1 MLFLHVF
8 FSHREVSI
16 GARCQASCHSDL
28 GLRPRTKDI
37 AVSRRQIVYKEFGLF
52 FACLEHKMKTLP
64 LYCLKCL
71 LRREIGTRVRIDC
84 RSRN

>member
-1 MLFLHVF
+1 MFLHVF
-8 FSHREVSI
+8 FSNREVSV

-71 LRREIGTRVRIDC
+71 LRWEIGTRVIIDC